1 MMGCVVYVELS
12 DEEGVVFD
20 VFKELYVPELGF
32 GINYYNYNTNVV
44 PVNTNQSMER
54 YKNIMTLFTLP
65 DNVADRVLELV
76 EAHKVYT
83 STRENADALLDMIV

>member
-1 MMGCVVYVELS
+1 MRGCVVYVELS

-20 VFKELYVPELGF
+20 VFKELYVPELGY

-54 YKNIMTLFTLP
+54 Y
-65 DNVADRVLELV
+65 
-76 EAHKVYT
+76 
-83 STRENADALLDMIV
+83 